1 MGLVWVDYVVVLT
14 CVGEQG
20 RNARIETCASKI
32 PCMHVA
38 VECRWKSR
46 VEVVRKKRFRSRG

>member
-1 MGLVWVDYVVVLT
+1 MGWVWMDYVVVLT

-20 RNARIETCASKI
+20 RNARIETGASKI

-38 VECRWKSR
+38 VKVPLEESR
-46 VEVVRKKRFRSRG
+46 RGRAQEEIS